1 MRLSPEDVDLFYK
14 LYPPLLFFANA
25 RHGIEDISTVDQ
37 LMSLAAERRLAIRE
51 ILFANDHLIDE
62 FVSSNPAGLNQQELA
77 IVAGW
82 KSYLEGR
89 FYLLRQLKRHAIFL
103 SAEGEPKA
111 YGVLAIADLF
121 DEIVPF
127 MPIIVGT
134 VSLPFKGQIIYDG
147 LLSTH
152 SITFGGGIKRRMN
165 ETYNEAKAKYGIIT
179 SLENVSEIIKELDE
193 AEWLKYYLRS
203 AKNQEEYWDEIQYLI
218 RKSEENETIF
228 FQEIGKYFAKDFGKR
243 LRHLGIEN
251 GCFGIMESV
260 IIGSGKTRK
269 EAEKNIA
276 EIIPRK
282 KMPHVYFFQLK
293 PKRSSRK

>member
-14 LYPPLLFFANA
+14 LYMALLFFTNT
-25 RHGIEDISTVDQ
+25 RHGIEEISTIEQ
-37 LMSLAAERRLAIRE
+37 LIQLSPQRRLAIRE

-134 VSLPFKGQIIYDG
+134 VLLPFKGQIIYDG
-147 LLSTH
+147 LLTSQNV
-152 SITFGGGIKRRMN
+152 IFGGGIKRRMN

-179 SLENVSEIIKELDE
+179 SLENVSEITEEPDE
-193 AEWLKYYLRS
+193 AELLKYYLRS

-218 RKSEENETIF
+218 RKSEENKTIF
-228 FQEIGKYFAKDFGKR
+228 FQELGKYFAKDYSKR
-243 LRHLGIEN
+243 LRNLGIES

-276 EIIPRK
+276 EIIPRE
-282 KMPHVYFFQLK
+282 KMHHVYFFQLK
-293 PKRSSRK
+293 SRRSSRK